1 MITDIILT
9 DEGTEVTYVTVPR
22 QINTQGSQLV
32 WVESN
37 NGGSQFAK
45 KIEKKVR
52 AQVRQFFNSSN
63 KETRIITNASSV
75 MESVIFPFGWE
86 NQYPKAYEKL
96 SKFLRNF
103 KANGTD
109 DFPDALTQAVEREI
123 LSGNTKP
130 YSMMRRG
137 IKRRN

>member
-1 MITDIILT
+1 M
-9 DEGTEVTYVTVPR
+9 
-22 QINTQGSQLV
+22 V

-75 MESVIFPFGWE
+75 MESVVFPFGWE
-86 NQYPKAYEKL
+86 NQYPKAYESL

-103 KANGTD
+103 VANAHD
-109 DFPDALTQAVEREI
+109 DIEDCLTQATEREI

>member
-1 MITDIILT
+1 MYTGG
-9 DEGTEVTYVTVPR
+9 GTEVTYVTVPR
-22 QINTQGSQLV
+22 EINEHGSQLV

-37 NGGSQFAK
+37 NGGRQFAK

-75 MESVIFPFGWE
+75 MESVVFPFGWE
-86 NQYPKAYEKL
+86 NQYPKADESL

-103 KANGTD
+103 KSNLHD
-109 DFPDALTQAVEREI
+109 DLEDALTQAVEREI

>member
-1 MITDIILT
+1 M
-9 DEGTEVTYVTVPR
+9 
-22 QINTQGSQLV
+22 
-32 WVESN
+32 
-37 NGGSQFAK
+37 
-45 KIEKKVR
+45 R

-75 MESVIFPFGWE
+75 MESVVFPFGWE
-86 NQYPKAYEKL
+86 NQYPKAYESL

-103 KANGTD
+103 VANAHD
-109 DFPDALTQAVEREI
+109 DFEDVLTMMCEKEI

-130 YSMMRRG
+130 YNMLRRG

>member
-1 MITDIILT
+1 M
-9 DEGTEVTYVTVPR
+9 
-22 QINTQGSQLV
+22 
-32 WVESN
+32 
-37 NGGSQFAK
+37 K
-45 KIEKKVR
+45 
-52 AQVRQFFNSSN
+52 AQVKQFFNSSN

-103 KANGTD
+103 KANETD